1 MQSTLNRKPSDDPH
15 DVVVVAPDAVRVAP
29 SDDEISNLLQQ
40 AARQRSET
48 QTRTAP
54 DASADPTI
62 PPVDTTFRPSV
73 NDVPRSGSMARRAGR
88 GFAALL
94 LATCIGLSA
103 VAWKSYG
110 EVAKRKIA
118 KVATQLVLTSE
129 LSSDDQARA
138 DEAAPPAV
146 QADPANAASP
156 QAAAQTQSAA
166 ETAAPATAPSPESAQ
181 LLQSMARDLANLGQE
196 VQLLKSGME
205 QLKASQQQTRD
216 GAKVSDKP
224 VEPSLR
230 PRISALPP
238 RPAAA
243 RTRKPMAAYPPP
255 LQAAAAPY
263 PPSSQAAAA
272 PYPPSQAAPYPPPQA
287 TSPYVPR
294 QPDTYGSQPQTAS
307 EQRLTDPELSSVPR
321 PPMPVR

>member
-166 ETAAPATAPSPESAQ
+166 ETAAPAAAPSPESAQ

-205 QLKASQQQTRD
+205 QLKASQQTSRD

-230 PRISALPP
+230 PRTSALPP

-243 RTRKPMAAYPPP
+243 RTRKPMAAYPPPP

-272 PYPPSQAAPYPPPQA
+272 PYPPPQA

-294 QPDTYGSQPQTAS
+294 QPDPYGSQPQTAS